1 MGIKNLKVL
10 LNSKCNHAIQQRN
23 LSCYNGMI
31 IGIDLSIFLYK
42 YLYNNSDHIEGLTR
56 LILRLLKNN
65 IIPIFVFDGKPPP
78 EKEEI
83 LMERRLKK
91 EFMHMKK
98 EIYELIIKFK
108 DFPLD
113 VITNL
118 INMYIKNHNQLFK
131 IDQEHIHDMKNK
143 TYEEI
148 REEIEKIN
156 RKIINIKSVHIQS
169 AKELF
174 RLFGISYIDTDCEA
188 ESMLAFMNKNNMIDA
203 CITEDMDILAGG
215 GKIFLKNFSAD
226 KNIVDEYCLDG
237 ILETLELT
245 HDEFIDLC
253 ILSGCDYTP
262 KISGMGSLSAY
273 KLVKKYKKIE
283 TILPEI
289 KINSKYIVP
298 ENFNYQDARRLFHNT
313 FDLNILKDVLPVKI
327 REPNLKE
334 LLLFLDKTS
343 LNIKYK
349 YDIELNLMNYYLN
362 IISINKLDS
371 INRIIYSS
379 ISSRMKNYAA
389 VQS

>member
-1 MGIKNLKVL
+1 MGIKNLRAL
-10 LNSKCNHAIQQRN
+10 LNSKCNHVIQQRN

-31 IGIDLSIFLYK
+31 VGIDLSIFLYK

-56 LILRLLKNN
+56 LILRLLRNN

-78 EKEEI
+78 EKGEI

-108 DFPLD
+108 EFPID
-113 VITNL
+113 VVTNL
-118 INMYIKNHNQLFK
+118 INMYIKKNNDLFK

-143 TYEEI
+143 SIEEI
-148 REEIEKIN
+148 KEEIDKIN
-156 RKIINIKSVHIQS
+156 RKIINIKSTHIQS
-169 AKELF
+169 AKKLF
-174 RLFGISYIDTDCEA
+174 SLFGISYIDTECEA
-188 ESMLAFMNKNNMIDA
+188 ERMLAFMSKNNMIDA

-215 GKIFLKNFSAD
+215 GKIFLKNFNAD
-226 KNIVDEYCLDG
+226 KNIVDEYCLEG

-262 KISGMGSLSAY
+262 KIGGMGSLSAF

-283 TILPEI
+283 NILPEI
-289 KINSKYIVP
+289 RTNIKYIVP

-313 FDLNILKDVLPVKI
+313 FDIKILKDVLPVKLK
-327 REPNLKE
+327 EPNLEK
-334 LLLFLDKTS
+334 LLLLLDKTS
-343 LNIKYK
+343 LHIKYK
-349 YDIELNLMNYYLN
+349 QDLELNLMNYYLN
-362 IISINKLDS
+362 IISINKLDN
-371 INRIIYSS
+371 INRIIHSS
-379 ISSRMKNYAA
+379 ISSRMKNYAS